1 MSAQPRRSGKGLAL
15 LAENMSER
23 DMAIIRQVAQL
34 RLMTAKQIRTLYFP
48 TSAHASE
55 IASARAC
62 HRVLGRLAADRLVAR
77 LDRRIGGVRAGS
89 GSFIYALGPAG
100 QRLLTDGP
108 RRRSY
113 EPTAR
118 FVDHTLA
125 ISQLVVDA
133 TLADRALEVALVGY
147 QAEPECWRVFS
158 RAGARVVLRPDL
170 FITIDK
176 AGFRYPWWCEV
187 DRATESLPVI
197 VRKCRLYSSYYQS
210 GIEQSGSGGKFPRV
224 CWIAPN
230 ERRAKRI
237 QGAIARDRQLPER
250 LFVVTSQDRAL
261 NVLAGGTP

>member
-48 TSAHASE
+48 TSAHASDGVR
-55 IASARAC
+55 RAC

-77 LDRRIGGVRAGS
+77 LDRRIGGVPAGS

-113 EPTAR
+113 RPTAQ

-197 VRKCRLYSSYYQS
+197 VRKCRLYSQLLPERRSS
-210 GIEQSGSGGKFPRV
+210 RAVAAASVPRV

-237 QGAIARDRQLPER
+237 PGCHHRDRQLPER